1 MRRRVARLGAGAGT
15 LLWFLAGISQAIEV
29 PVDSVPGPVTN
40 TVAARFPGIDV
51 EGYAREQTEEGAI
64 VYEVSLDSEGKT
76 IDLTLT
82 PEGALTLIEKEISR
96 KDLPAPVTKTLDGEY
111 PKARF
116 RLVEEAIEV
125 NGKEEKL
132 EYYEVLL
139 MTRDKQLRA
148 VQLSPDGKVLK
159 VEKKGEE
166 GSEED

>member
-1 MRRRVARLGAGAGT
+1 MGT
-15 LLWFLAGISQAIEV
+15 LLLGLVGITQAVEV

-40 TVAARFPGIDV
+40 TVTVRFPDV
-51 EGYAREQTEEGAI
+51 EVAGFARETTEAGAI
-64 VYEVSLDSEGKT
+64 VYEVSLEDEGKA

-82 PEGALTLIEKEISR
+82 PEGALVLIEKEISR
-96 KDLPAPVTKTLDGEY
+96 KDLPAPVAQTLDSEY

-116 RLVEEAIEV
+116 RLVEEAIKV
-125 NGKEEKL
+125 DGKEEKL
-132 EYYEVLL
+132 DYYEVLL

-148 VQLSPDGKVLK
+148 VQLSPEGKVLK